1 MPGSFTSGTSD
12 GPAIGTQ
19 LRPGAAFYIVLVSAI
34 VLFTAEIW
42 ISVLGVLWALDGF
55 LSLGP
60 TGTMIIAVPILPA
73 AAFATWKLAAMA
85 FESERDL
92 LAAPRE
98 DA

>member
-1 MPGSFTSGTSD
+1 MPGSSTGAT
-12 GPAIGTQ
+12 PTIGAETA
-19 LRPGAAFYIVLVSAI
+19 LPRPGAAFYIVLVSAI

-42 ISVLGVLWALDGF
+42 ISALGVLWALDGF

-60 TGTMIIAVPILPA
+60 IGTLVFAAVIVPLA
-73 AAFATWKLAAMA
+73 AIATWTLAKMA

-92 LAAPRE
+92 LVPPAE